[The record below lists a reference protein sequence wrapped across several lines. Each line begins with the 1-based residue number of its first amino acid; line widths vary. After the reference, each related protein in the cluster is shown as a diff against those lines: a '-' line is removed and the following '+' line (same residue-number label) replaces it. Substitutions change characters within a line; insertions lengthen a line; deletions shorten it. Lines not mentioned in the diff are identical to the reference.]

1 MDLGITGKNAL
12 VTGGANGIGKA
23 ISLDLAKE
31 GANIFFTSR
40 DMKTIKKGEIL
51 FKKSGVKAK
60 GFKVDFLKK
69 NEFSKF
75 LKKIKSLKIDILINN
90 AGHTFDVKNPYCDI
104 ADWRKVIS
112 VNFETPVQIVNSVIK
127 NMKKNKWGRIVNITS
142 CAGLEIVAQ

>member
-69 NEFSKF
+69 
-75 LKKIKSLKIDILINN
+75 
-90 AGHTFDVKNPYCDI
+90 
-104 ADWRKVIS
+104 
-112 VNFETPVQIVNSVIK
+112 
-127 NMKKNKWGRIVNITS
+127 
-142 CAGLEIVAQ
+142 